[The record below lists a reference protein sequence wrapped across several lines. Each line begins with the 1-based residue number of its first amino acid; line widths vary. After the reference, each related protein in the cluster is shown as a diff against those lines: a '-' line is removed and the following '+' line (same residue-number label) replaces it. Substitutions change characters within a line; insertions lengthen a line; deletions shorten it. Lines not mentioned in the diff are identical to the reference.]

1 MQIVDLKNAG
11 PLAKEQAARILVEAF
26 KLSAPAAWPTMQAA
40 LQEVEE
46 SFGEDRISR
55 AAMDESGRVVG
66 WIGGIDAY
74 DGHAWELHPLAV
86 DPQFHGQDIGTA
98 LVQDFENLVR
108 ERGATTI
115 WLGSDDESNQTSLG
129 GADIYPDVLQQ
140 AANIKNLR
148 RHAFGFYQ
156 KMGYIVV
163 GLIPDANGFGK
174 PDILMAKRI
183 SEKGR

>member
-1 MQIVDLKNAG
+1 MIQIVNLKDAG
-11 PLAKEQAARILVEAF
+11 AKEQAARILVEAF
-26 KLSAPAAWPTMQAA
+26 KESAPAAWPTMKDA
-40 LQEVEE
+40 LEEVNE

-55 AAMDESGRVVG
+55 AALNESGRVLG
-66 WIGGIDAY
+66 WIGGIDTY

-86 DPQFHGQDIGTA
+86 HPEFHGQGIGTA
-98 LVQDFENLVR
+98 LVKDFENLVR

-115 WLGSDDESNQTSLG
+115 WLGSDDESNQTSIG
-129 GADIYPDVLQQ
+129 GMDIYPDVLQN
-140 AANIKNLR
+140 AATIKNLR

-156 KMGYIVV
+156 KMGYVVV

-183 SEKGR
+183 SK

>member
-11 PLAKEQAARILVEAF
+11 ALAKEQAARILVEAF
-26 KLSAPAAWPTMQAA
+26 KVSAPLAWPTMHDA
-40 LQEVEE
+40 LEEVED
-46 SFGEDRISR
+46 SFGEDHISR
-55 AAMDESGRVVG
+55 AAIDETGRVVG

-86 DPQFHGQDIGTA
+86 DPQFHGQRIGTA
-98 LVQDFENLVR
+98 LMRDFEDRMR
-108 ERGATTI
+108 ERGVATI
-115 WLGSDDESNQTSLG
+115 WLGTDDESNQTSLG
-129 GADIYPDVLQQ
+129 GVDIYPDVLQA

-183 SEKGR
+183 GK

>member
-1 MQIVDLKNAG
+1 MQVVDLKNAG
-11 PLAKEQAARILVEAF
+11 ALAKEQAARILVEAF
-26 KLSAPAAWPTMQAA
+26 KVSAPNAWPTLQAA

-55 AAMDESGRVVG
+55 AALDENGRVVG

-86 DPQFHGQDIGTA
+86 DPQFHGQRIGTA

-108 ERGATTI
+108 AHGATTI

-129 GADIYPDVLQQ
+129 GVDVYPEVLQQ

-156 KMGYIVV
+156 KMGYVVV

-183 SEKGR
+183 SEKGK

>member
-11 PLAKEQAARILVEAF
+11 ASAKEQAARILVEAF

-86 DPQFHGQDIGTA
+86 DPEFHGQDIGTA
-98 LVQDFENLVR
+98 LVQDFESMVR

-129 GADIYPDVLQQ
+129 GIDIFPNVLEH
-140 AANIKNLR
+140 AAAIKNVR
-148 RHAFGFYQ
+148 RHAFEFYQ

-183 SEKGR
+183 SQKGK